1 MKIRI
6 FLIFLSLFLL
16 KNAVFAG
23 GNPFELPELKLSNK
37 TDQRLWI
44 GDNWVKDS
52 TNYFVFNQ
60 GVLVWDSL
68 RVRRDLY
75 VGSTGGKIY
84 LDTLAKFQIYA
95 TGYDLYIVNNKD
107 YGSHYYYIGDS
118 SSAYYWYKN
127 SGSVSS
133 QLMQLDTMSGLT
145 VTYGDIQL
153 TGGTQQIKVPS
164 DTASDY
170 DANDDITLN
179 RQSGT
184 LTTKTL
190 TTAGLGTYDL
200 TLYNSLII
208 ATSKVFAIIKDK
220 GTSTGMPIVI
230 RATAGATGESTIS
243 IYNAHATTAFN
254 DAMEIS
260 FIVWN

>member
-153 TGGTQQIKVPS
+153 TGGTQQIKFPS

-170 DANDDITLN
+170 HTDDTVRLN
-179 RQSGT
+179 KQSGIIT
-184 LTTKTL
+184 SKTI
-190 TTAGLGTYDL
+190 TNAAVTDYY
-200 TLYNSLII
+200 LYLHNSLIS
-208 ATSKVFAIIKDK
+208 ATSKVFANINDN
-220 GTSTGMPIVI
+220 TSAGGVPVI
-230 RATAGATGESTIS
+230 RQVKTFAGYCLIV
-243 IYNAHATTAFN
+243 IYNASATVAVNGVLTINFLVIN
-254 DAMEIS
+254 
-260 FIVWN
+260 